1 MKLDEV
7 QIICISLAKRPDRW
21 ARISS
26 EARLANMSIIRVDAV
41 DASTFVAHQHPAVTL
56 ATAHNIYF
64 KTRRS
69 NYEIDAA
76 GAVGCSLSHF
86 KVWEDLLKADP
97 KIKATLVFEDDASIP
112 VNLKEKLIKV
122 LSVIPP
128 DWDILQ
134 LQRTKFGGGVVGC
147 KPIKDDNPWQLC
159 TSLIGTH
166 AYIVSRQGAQKLLKK
181 AYPIEL
187 HVDAFMAYM
196 ARMEY
201 IRMIWHPLIDI
212 QPRADSGSNIS
223 HGNAR
228 ICSVP
233 TNMDDRSIVALS
245 IPTIVGIM
253 LISAISGGILAI
265 ATRKSIGYNL
275 RLK

>member
-7 QIICISLAKRPDRW
+7 NIICISLAKRPDRW
-21 ARISS
+21 NRISR
-26 EARLANMSIIRVDAV
+26 EAKEAGITMSRVDAV

-86 KVWEDLLKADP
+86 KVWEELIKSDP
-97 KIKATLVFEDDASIP
+97 SIKATLVFEDDSSVPAG
-112 VNLKEKLIKV
+112 LKEKLVRV
-122 LSVIPP
+122 LNAAPP
-128 DWDILQ
+128 DWDVLQ
-134 LQRTKFGGGVVGC
+134 LQRTKFAGGATGC
-147 KPIKDDNPWQLC
+147 KPIKGEDEWQLC
-159 TSLIGTH
+159 TSLMGTH
-166 AYIVSRQGAQKLLKK
+166 AYIVSRKGAKALLEK

-187 HVDAFMAYM
+187 HVDAYMAYM

-212 QPRADSGSNIS
+212 QPREESGSNIA
-223 HGNAR
+223 HGNGR
-228 ICSVP
+228 ICAVP
-233 TNMDDRSIVALS
+233 TNMDEADMVALTV
-245 IPTIVGIM
+245 PTIVGIM
-253 LISAISGGILAI
+253 ALAGIVGGFLAI
-265 ATRKSIGYNL
+265 ATRKAL
-275 RLK
+275 KWRL